1 MGKRGSD
8 RPHIPFAIPALFRKP
23 RLEVPPSAQARNARH
38 AESLAVRRYANARV
52 LEPA

>member
-1 MGKRGSD
+1 MGKRGSC

-23 RLEVPPSAQARNARH
+23 RLVVPPSAQARNARV